1 MKNYKNFKARLLKDK
16 IIKKAYGELA
26 PEFTLVEMI
35 IQKRLK
41 QGLTQKQLAKKAGT
55 RQPVIS
61 RLERGTYNPTVKFL
75 QRIADALGVE
85 LRVSF
90 SRM

>member
-16 IIKKAYGELA
+16 VIKKAYDELG
-26 PEFTLVEMI
+26 PEFALVEMI

-75 QRIADALGVE
+75 HRIADALGVE

-90 SRM
+90 S